1 MTTAKL
7 FYFYIVRCA
16 DDSLYSGITTDLKRR
31 VGEHNSKKL
40 GAKYTRSK
48 QPVTLIYKEKFSSK
62 SAAMK
67 REWEVKQMTKS
78 EKELLI
84 AL

>member
-1 MTTAKL
+1 MTTAKI

-16 DDSLYSGITTDLKRR
+16 DNSLYSGITTNLKRR

-40 GAKYTRSK
+40 GAKYTRGK
-48 QPVTLIYKEKFSSK
+48 QPVQLIHYEKFSSK

-67 REWEVKQMTKS
+67 REWEVKKLTKK
-78 EKELLI
+78 EKELLL

>member
-1 MTTAKL
+1 MTTAKI

-16 DDSLYSGITTDLKRR
+16 DDSLYSGVTTDLKRR
-31 VGEHNSKKL
+31 VGEHNSKNL

-48 QPVTLIYKEKFSSK
+48 QPVELVYNEKFSNK
-62 SAAMK
+62 SSALK
-67 REWEVKQMTKS
+67 REWQIKKMTKK
-78 EKELLI
+78 EKESVL

>member
-1 MTTAKL
+1 MTTAKT

-31 VGEHNSKKL
+31 VGEHNSHKL

-48 QPVTLIYKEKFSSK
+48 QPVTLVYKEKFSSK
-62 SAAMK
+62 STAMR
-67 REWEVKQMTKS
+67 REWEVKKMTKK
-78 EKELLI
+78 EKESLL